1 MATQRDFS
9 YLLALARRLFSPARM
24 RVLIV
29 DPDLASAHE
38 LAVALPKHYASI
50 VVGSGAEAYA
60 AIQAELP
67 TLIATE
73 VHLPDGSGID
83 LLARMHAAPAT
94 RHIYLVALGARMSI
108 PEKIAVFQAGA
119 DDCLVKPVEPARFV
133 NHVERLARFHQVLG
147 SSAS

>member
-1 MATQRDFS
+1 MAAQRDFS
-9 YLLALARRLFSPARM
+9 YLLALARRLFSPTRM

-29 DPDLASAHE
+29 DPDHASAHE
-38 LAVALPKHYASI
+38 LAVALPKHYTA
-50 VVGSGAEAYA
+50 VVAGSAAGAFA
-60 AIQAELP
+60 AIQADPP

-73 VHLPDGSGID
+73 IHLPDGSGID
-83 LLARMHAAPAT
+83 LLARVHAAPAT
-94 RHIYLVALGARMSI
+94 RRIYLVALGARMSI

-133 NHVERLARFHQVLG
+133 NHVERLTRFHQALE

>member
-1 MATQRDFS
+1 MATQRDPS
-9 YLLALARRLFSPARM
+9 YLLALARRLFSPSRM
-24 RVLIV
+24 RVLII
-29 DPDLASAHE
+29 DPDLVSARE
-38 LAVALPKHYASI
+38 LAVALPKQYTATI
-50 VVGSGAEAYA
+50 VGSGAEAFA
-60 AIQAELP
+60 AILADPP

-73 VHLPDGSGID
+73 IHLPDGSGID
-83 LLARMHAAPAT
+83 LLARVHAAPAT

-133 NHVERLARFHQVLG
+133 NHVERLARFHQVLE

>member
-9 YLLALARRLFSPARM
+9 YLLTLARRLFSPTRM

-29 DPDLASAHE
+29 DPDLARARE
-38 LAVALPKHYASI
+38 LAAALPKHYTAI
-50 VVGSGAEAYA
+50 VVGSGAEAFA
-60 AIQAELP
+60 AIQAEPP

-73 VHLPDGSGID
+73 IHLPDGSGID
-83 LLARMHAAPAT
+83 LLARVHAAPAT
-94 RHIYLVALGARMSI
+94 RHTYLVALGARMSI

-119 DDCLVKPVEPARFV
+119 DDCLVKPVEPERFM
-133 NHVERLARFHQVLG
+133 NHVERLARFHQVLE

>member
-1 MATQRDFS
+1 MAAQRDFS
-9 YLLALARRLFSPARM
+9 YLLALARRLFSPTRM

-38 LAVALPKHYASI
+38 LAVSLPKQYTAI
-50 VVGSGAEAYA
+50 VVGSGAEALA
-60 AIQAELP
+60 AIQADPP

-73 VHLPDGSGID
+73 IHLPDVSGID
-83 LLARMHAAPAT
+83 LLARVHTAPAT
-94 RHIYLVALGARMSI
+94 RHIYLVALGASMSV
-108 PEKIAVFQAGA
+108 PEKIAVFQVGA

-133 NHVERLARFHQVLG
+133 NHVERLARFHQALE

>member
-1 MATQRDFS
+1 MATQRDPS

-29 DPDLASAHE
+29 DPDLASARE
-38 LAVALPKHYASI
+38 LAVALPKHYTAT
-50 VVGSGAEAYA
+50 VVGSGAEAFA
-60 AIQAELP
+60 AIQADLP

-73 VHLPDGSGID
+73 IHLPDGSGID
-83 LLARMHAAPAT
+83 LLARVHATPAT

-133 NHVERLARFHQVLG
+133 NHVERLARFHQVLE
-147 SSAS
+147 SPAS

>member
-9 YLLALARRLFSPARM
+9 YLLALARRLFSSTRM

-38 LAVALPKHYASI
+38 LAAALPKPYTAT
-50 VVGSGAEAYA
+50 VVGSGAEAFA
-60 AIQAELP
+60 AIQADPP

-73 VHLPDGSGID
+73 IHLPDGSGID
-83 LLARMHAAPAT
+83 LLARVHAAPAT
-94 RHIYLVALGARMSI
+94 RHICLVALGAKMSI

-119 DDCLVKPVEPARFV
+119 DDCLIKPVESALFV
-133 NHVERLARFHQVLG
+133 NHVERLARFHQVLE

>member
-29 DPDLASAHE
+29 DPGLASAHE
-38 LAVALPKHYASI
+38 LAVALPKHYAPI

-73 VHLPDGSGID
+73 IHLPDGSGID
-83 LLARMHAAPAT
+83 LLARVHAAPAT

-133 NHVERLARFHQVLG
+133 NHVERLARFHHVLE